1 MRIAW
6 VLYGALD
13 ARTGGTIYDRIVV
26 DGLRAAGDEVEVV
39 SLDPRPRL
47 RAGLPLAVRL
57 ARIRAD
63 VIVGDELCFRELA
76 VAFPLVRRA
85 WRVLLVHHLTSW
97 EPELGRRARL
107 AVGATER
114 LALRAA
120 DRIVVTSDSTRKR
133 LARPDIVVARPGCD
147 RLALEPARRGTNTLL
162 FVGAIIPRKRVLE
175 LVRAFGAGAHASA
188 RLVIAGPASVA
199 PVYARAVTTAI
210 DELGLRGRVDV
221 IGEIGDSELARR
233 LAAADALVL
242 PSSLEGW
249 GIAATEAIRA
259 GTPVIASG
267 ATAEAL
273 ETCTSATLFFG
284 DVGDPLTEVLFHFT
298 FNSALRAELATN
310 AQRCASSLPTWSQCI
325 ATFREAAQP
334 PRE

>member
-6 VLYGALD
+6 ILYGDLD

-26 DGLRAAGDEVEVV
+26 EGLREAGDEVHVL
-39 SLDPRPRL
+39 SLDPRARM
-47 RAGLPLAVRL
+47 RNGLSLAVRL
-57 ARIRAD
+57 ARAHAD

-76 VAFPLVRRA
+76 VAFPLAPRS

-107 AVGATER
+107 TIGAAER
-114 LALRAA
+114 IAIKSSH
-120 DRIVVTSDSTRKR
+120 RIITTSVSTKTRLGIDS
-133 LARPDIVVARPGCD
+133 AVVARPGSD
-147 RLALEPARRGTNTLL
+147 RLALEPPRRGGNSLL
-162 FVGAIIPRKRVLE
+162 FVGTLIARKRVLE
-175 LVRAFGAGAHASA
+175 LVRAFGAGAHPSA
-188 RLVIAGPASVA
+188 KLVIAGSGTADSA
-199 PVYARAVTTAI
+199 YARSVTQTI
-210 DELGLRGRVDV
+210 DELGLRERVSV

-273 ETCTSATLFFG
+273 ATCTSAVIFFG
-284 DVGDPLTEVLFHFT
+284 DAEESLATAISDFT
-298 FNSALRAELATN
+298 RSSGLRADLAKH
-310 AQRCASSLPTWSQCI
+310 AASCAPTLPTWADCVK
-325 ATFREAAQP
+325 AFREAARP